1 MKVGDLIKFK
11 SSGVVATI
19 VKHCVLH
26 GDDFEII
33 AHGGSYEGITWL
45 SRNMAMRTA
54 EVISE
59 AG

>member
-11 SSGVVATI
+11 ASGVLATI

-26 GDDFEII
+26 GDDFEIV
-33 AHGGSYEGITWL
+33 AHGGGYKGRTWL

-54 EVISE
+54 EIISE